1 MPAEPN
7 GTEFE
12 FVAGQKP
19 RTPSDVLLVPLV
31 TKPPPPLPLV
41 KAVDDACG
49 DAVSALLAVQAVGA
63 EAGHL
68 AHTTSAGPLPRIL
81 VVDLGPT
88 EKLTG
93 LAVRQAAASAARWL
107 IAEKLTSGAVWLDGL
122 ASTGL
127 NECFREWTLG
137 MALAGFRFTEF
148 LKNNNKTPKK
158 VRLQLRAADPGLVR
172 RAMGEIK
179 TATTIAAAVNYARR
193 LAHMPGNVINPQT
206 LAEEA
211 KRLARLCGL
220 KYKLVDA
227 AEARRMGMGGLLA
240 VGGGSAHAPCLI
252 QLEYRPRPDSRRN
265 TVLVGKAITFDTGGY
280 SIKPAAGLEGLKF
293 DKCGGAAVLG
303 ALQAA
308 SQLGL
313 PCNVAGVIGAAEN
326 AISERAYRPGDILTM
341 ASGKTVEVISTD
353 AEGRLVL
360 ADALWYAQQHLNPTE
375 IIDIATLTGGVT
387 VALGKVAAGIMSTD
401 DELAGVLGECGRAVH
416 ERLWRLPLWDEY
428 RELIK
433 GTDADIRNSSGKREA
448 QAIVGGMFLK
458 EFIAR
463 GMAWAHVDI
472 AAVATLEESNSP
484 TGKGATGFG
493 VQLLVEYLRRAAQ
506 P

>member
-31 TKPPPPLPLV
+31 TKPRPPLPLV
-41 KAVDDACG
+41 KAVDDVCG
-49 DAVSALLAVQAVGA
+49 DAVSALLAVQAAGA

-127 NECFREWTLG
+127 NESFREWTLG

-193 LAHMPGNVINPQT
+193 LAHMPGTSSIRRPGRRGQT
-206 LAEEA
+206 PGTPL
-211 KRLARLCGL
+211 RLEIQTRRRRRG
-220 KYKLVDA
+220 A
-227 AEARRMGMGGLLA
+227 AWVWADSGGRRR
-240 VGGGSAHAPCLI
+240 SAHAPCLI
-252 QLEYRPRPDSRRN
+252 QLEYRPPRFAATRFLSASDHLRHGRLFHRR
-265 TVLVGKAITFDTGGY
+265 
-280 SIKPAAGLEGLKF
+280 
-293 DKCGGAAVLG
+293 
-303 ALQAA
+303 
-308 SQLGL
+308 
-313 PCNVAGVIGAAEN
+313 
-326 AISERAYRPGDILTM
+326 RPG
-341 ASGKTVEVISTD
+341 
-353 AEGRLVL
+353 
-360 ADALWYAQQHLNPTE
+360 
-375 IIDIATLTGGVT
+375 
-387 VALGKVAAGIMSTD
+387 
-401 DELAGVLGECGRAVH
+401 
-416 ERLWRLPLWDEY
+416 
-428 RELIK
+428 
-433 GTDADIRNSSGKREA
+433 
-448 QAIVGGMFLK
+448 
-458 EFIAR
+458 
-463 GMAWAHVDI
+463 
-472 AAVATLEESNSP
+472 
-484 TGKGATGFG
+484 
-493 VQLLVEYLRRAAQ
+493 
-506 P
+506 